1 MIILKP
7 VQSIATM
14 FVEDIIEHPKG
25 WLKMLFVDTGIGY
38 ILSGVASV
46 ALFLVVSTILYW
58 IG

>member
-7 VQSIATM
+7 VESITEM
-14 FVEDIIEHPKG
+14 FVEDILEHPKG

-46 ALFLVVSTILYW
+46 ALFFVVSTTLYW
-58 IG
+58 IR